1 QLERRADPPDQA
13 GELPDLLVPEPARGL
28 VEQQQARARSEGAGE
43 LDPLHRPERQP
54 GRRTAGDALEPEL
67 REQLLRGPLA
77 ARMPS
82 DLDVLE
88 HRHAREELDVLERP
102 RDAPADDPVGRRSQ
116 QALAGEG
123 DLARIRAVQAGD
135 QVEERR
141 LAGAVRA
148 DQPGNLALLD
158 REPDVVDGDDAAE
171 PLP

>member
-1 QLERRADPPDQA
+1 MLGPLAAEIRLDHRRVTLHLRRRALGDLAPEVEDVDA
-13 GELPDLLVPEPARGL
+13 VGEDLLG
-28 VEQQQARARSEGAGE
+28 
-43 LDPLHRPERQP
+43 
-54 GRRTAGDALEPEL
+54 
-67 REQLLRGPLA
+67 GPLA
-77 ARMPS
+77 ARMAS

-158 REPDVVDGDDAAE
+158 RERDVVDGDDASE
-171 PLP
+171 PLREVLDREQSHGGRTLESLSRWGLVAGA